1 MTATVMSNI
10 GFHKDME
17 AAGISVDV
25 TGVGDRY
32 VLESMLKTG
41 CVIGGEQSGHIIFLE
56 HTTTGDGVMSSLQ
69 LVKAML
75 KDGRTMAEMSD
86 EIKIYPQVLVN
97 ARIHNDHKK
106 TYMNDPE
113 VAAEIAAVEEA
124 VAGNGRLLI
133 RPSGT
138 EPLVRVM
145 MEGSDIDQIR
155 PLAENLAALIQ
166 NKFSQ
171 PAE

>member
-1 MTATVMSNI
+1 
-10 GFHKDME
+10 
-17 AAGISVDV
+17 
-25 TGVGDRY
+25 
-32 VLESMLKTG
+32 
-41 CVIGGEQSGHIIFLE
+41 
-56 HTTTGDGVMSSLQ
+56 
-69 LVKAML
+69 
-75 KDGRTMAEMSD
+75 
-86 EIKIYPQVLVN
+86 
-97 ARIHNDHKK
+97 
-106 TYMNDPE
+106 MNDPE

>member
-1 MTATVMSNI
+1 
-10 GFHKDME
+10 
-17 AAGISVDV
+17 
-25 TGVGDRY
+25 
-32 VLESMLKTG
+32 
-41 CVIGGEQSGHIIFLE
+41 
-56 HTTTGDGVMSSLQ
+56 MSSLQ

-75 KDGRTMAEMSD
+75 KDGRTIAEMSD